1 MTNNDETEGAAPVTA
16 AQSMAELAAMEE
28 QYAGGTTAR
37 RGDVVM
43 ARGEGCWMWD
53 VEGRRYL
60 DLTAGQGVAMLGH
73 SHPALSAAIAEQA
86 SRLIA
91 CPNFFYNDVRARFVA
106 KLVEVLPDH
115 LSHVFLSNSGAEA
128 IDGAIKY
135 ARLATGRTGIVATMR
150 SFHGRT
156 IGALSLTWEP
166 KYRKPFA
173 PLLDVTHV
181 PYNNV
186 ERLDAAVDENTAMV
200 IVEPVQGEGGV
211 NMGEAAFMQA
221 AQRIC
226 RERGALLV
234 VDEIQ
239 TGFGRTG
246 HWFGHEHF
254 GLQPDII
261 CLAKGIGGGFPMGAL
276 AYTDRVHTALYPGAH
291 GTTFGGN
298 PLACAAGLAALEVYQ
313 REELIDRAAEM
324 GQMLFDRLNAALANR
339 TVVREI
345 RGLGLMAGIELRERV
360 GPYLRALMEEHA
372 VLALPAGSNVLRL
385 LPPLVIGA
393 EEIEIGV
400 EAIARVLS
408 DEGG

>member
-1 MTNNDETEGAAPVTA
+1 MTTSI
-16 AQSMAELAAMEE
+16 SMAELAGMEE
-28 QYAGGTTAR
+28 RYAGGTTAR

-43 ARGEGCWMWD
+43 ARGQGCWIWD

-73 SHPALSAAIAEQA
+73 CHPDLSAAISEQA

-91 CPNFFYNDVRARFVA
+91 CPNFFYNDVRAQFVA
-106 KLVEVLPDH
+106 KLAEVLPGH
-115 LSHVFLSNSGAEA
+115 LSHVFLANSGAEA

-135 ARLATGRTGIVATMR
+135 ARLATGRTGIVAAIR

-186 ERLDAAVDENTAMV
+186 ERLDAAIDDSTAMV
-200 IVEPVQGEGGV
+200 MVEPVQGEGGV
-211 NMGEAAFMQA
+211 NVGTAEFLQA
-221 AQRIC
+221 AQRLC
-226 RERGALLV
+226 RERGALLA

-246 HWFGHEHF
+246 RWFGHEHF
-254 GLQPDII
+254 DLAPDIL
-261 CLAKGIGGGFPMGAL
+261 CMAKGIGGGFPMGAL
-276 AYTDRVHTALYPGAH
+276 AYTEQVQAKLFPGAH
-291 GTTFGGN
+291 GSTFGGN

-324 GQMLFDRLNAALANR
+324 GQMLFDRLNAALADR
-339 TVVREI
+339 PIVREI
-345 RGLGLMAGIELRERV
+345 RGLGLMVGIELRERV
-360 GPYLRALMEEHA
+360 GPYLKALMEEHA

-385 LPPLVIGA
+385 LPPLVISE
-393 EEIEIGV
+393 EEIGIGV
-400 EAIARVLS
+400 EAIARVLA
-408 DEGG
+408 G

>member
-1 MTNNDETEGAAPVTA
+1 MTA
-16 AQSMAELAAMEE
+16 ALSMAELAAIEE
-28 QYAGGTTAR
+28 RYAGGTTAR
-37 RGDVVM
+37 RGEVVM

-53 VEGRRYL
+53 IEGRRYL

-73 SHPALSAAIAEQA
+73 CHPALSAAIAEQA
-86 SRLIA
+86 GRLIT
-91 CPNFFYNDVRARFVA
+91 CPNFFYNDMRAQFVA
-106 KLVEVLPDH
+106 KLAEVLPGH
-115 LSHVFLSNSGAEA
+115 LSHVFLANSGAEA

-166 KYRKPFA
+166 KYRKPFT

-186 ERLDAAVDENTAMV
+186 ERLDAAVDETTAMV

-211 NMGEAAFMQA
+211 NVGDAALMQA

-226 RERGALLV
+226 REAGALLV
-234 VDEIQ
+234 IDEIQ

-246 HWFGHEHF
+246 RWFGYQHF
-254 GLQPDII
+254 DLQPDII
-261 CLAKGIGGGFPMGAL
+261 CMAKGIGGGFPMGAL
-276 AYTDRVHTALYPGAH
+276 AYTDPVHAALYPGSH
-291 GTTFGGN
+291 GSTFGGN

-324 GQMLFDRLNAALANR
+324 GQMLLDRLAAALASR
-339 TVVREI
+339 VVVREI
-345 RGLGLMAGIELRERV
+345 RGLGLMVGIELRERV
-360 GPYLRALMEEHA
+360 GPYLKALMDDHG

-385 LPPLVIGA
+385 LPPLVIDE
-393 EEIEIGV
+393 EEIDFGV
-400 EAIARVLS
+400 EAIARVLAN
-408 DEGG
+408 